1 MYVALGFCT
10 AGLIGLAILPAFY
23 RRAARLT
30 EEALRAV
37 NPASY
42 AEVRAA
48 QDQERARHAVELRR
62 VEKRLDAEREKAAR
76 AQIATTRLQAE
87 VEALK
92 KTHRDR
98 LTELET
104 RVAAQTS
111 DQHAVDLLTA
121 EVTSLKQKLTDAE
134 KALAESWARLPEER
148 PAAIPAKEA
157 EEDSDWLPARD
168 TMALAT
174 ITGLEAEVATLK
186 ARLARYEPTVAGQL
200 EADRSESATKTLA
213 KLEAQLVD
221 TEAKYVTAQ
230 AEVTRLSL
238 MLDAAGSSES
248 EQSKRLQAQLEKLAG
263 ENARHF
269 TELKGKERDLERMTG
284 QVEKLRKDLASVPA
298 LADLRRE
305 FRALAARLTN
315 AEAITVKSSAPL
327 PVSPKVSVGIK
338 KTAEEPDS
346 SGAKTTNGAGTKSEA
361 TSVSTGHVNGNGVHE
376 DPGVSKTAES
386 AAEAPSQAPSKSANI
401 ASAAEALVSRIVAS
415 NRSKARAEA
424 EKEASAA
431 ASTVEDNES
440 SATDAD
446 KTKAAK
452 QKKKDVA

>member
-37 NPASY
+37 NPSSY

-76 AQIATTRLQAE
+76 AQIEATRLKAE
-87 VEALK
+87 VDALQS
-92 KTHRDR
+92 THRER
-98 LTELET
+98 LAELESLL
-104 RVAAQTS
+104 AAQKGE
-111 DQHAVDLLTA
+111 QQAVDLLSA
-121 EVTSLKQKLTDAE
+121 EVTSLKQKLSDAE
-134 KALAESWARLPEER
+134 KALAESWAKLPEER
-148 PAAIPAKEA
+148 PVSSGTEP
-157 EEDSDWLPARD
+157 EDDSGWLPARD

-186 ARLARYEPTVAGQL
+186 AKLARYEPTVAGRL
-200 EADRSESATKTLA
+200 EADRTEAAKKTLA
-213 KLEAQLVD
+213 RLEAQLID
-221 TEAKYVTAQ
+221 TEANYVSAQ
-230 AEVTRLSL
+230 AEITRLSL
-238 MLDAAGSSES
+238 MLEAAGPTES
-248 EQSKRLQAQLEKLAG
+248 EQTKRLQAQLERLAG

-298 LADLRRE
+298 LAELRQD
-305 FRALAARLTN
+305 FRALAAKLT
-315 AEAITVKSSAPL
+315 AADAIRV
-327 PVSPKVSVGIK
+327 
-338 KTAEEPDS
+338 KTAAAPIAAPAGKPDPAPQD
-346 SGAKTTNGAGTKSEA
+346 GNGEAADAKETA
-361 TSVSTGHVNGNGVHE
+361 STAPAHVNGHGAPATV
-376 DPGVSKTAES
+376 
-386 AAEAPSQAPSKSANI
+386 EAPPAPDGAPAAPAPSKSANI

-415 NRSKARAEA
+415 SRSMTRTDAESRPA
-424 EKEASAA
+424 TPASPADDGELKVEA
-431 ASTVEDNES
+431 
-440 SATDAD
+440 AD